1 MTRLQLMK
9 VHALLAAFIF
19 PVALMFM
26 ITGSLYTWGIK
37 GNYFV
42 ESYEIEVNAP
52 LHPDLNSLIVLAE
65 SELAKRG
72 LSRPSGNAKIKTI
85 ENAFMLEWTGST
97 KDITLAP
104 SSKVTDSQQMA
115 RLTVKDTSWYRSLV
129 QLHKAKGGV
138 IFKVYAVVFA
148 ISMTLLLLS
157 GFMMAWQTPR
167 LKKITLITF
176 FAGIGSFL
184 VIVWLS

>member
-42 ESYEIEVNAP
+42 ESYEVQVNAP
-52 LHPDLNSLIVLAE
+52 LRPDLNSLIVLAE

-72 LSRPSGNAKIKTI
+72 LSRPSGSAKIKTI

-104 SSKVTDSQQMA
+104 SIKLAESKPMA
-115 RLTVKDTSWYRSLV
+115 TLTVKNTTWYRNLV
-129 QLHKAKGGV
+129 QLHKAKGGIV
-138 IFKVYAVVFA
+138 FKIYAVVFA

-157 GFMMAWQTPR
+157 GFIMAWQTPK
-167 LKKITLITF
+167 LKKVTLITF